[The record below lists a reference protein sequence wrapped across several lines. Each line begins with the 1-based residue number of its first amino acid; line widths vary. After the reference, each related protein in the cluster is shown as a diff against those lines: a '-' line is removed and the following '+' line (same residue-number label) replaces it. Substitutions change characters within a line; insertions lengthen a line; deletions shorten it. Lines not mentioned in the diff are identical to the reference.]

1 MFRDQDDELDAARRS
16 PAPSLDYGPDI
27 GVALRAIR
35 EHQRITMDAVSA
47 ATRVRRSYLAAI
59 EDGRVDDLPSTPF
72 SAGYVKAYA
81 QYLGVD
87 ADAAVA
93 RFKAGL
99 PENDTGL
106 RAPLGVGRERDPR
119 LAIIVSVLV
128 LLLAGFGLWNL
139 VQRIVTDAAPPAAQT
154 APTALPP
161 AATPTGPIGLGAPL
175 PAPVESTTPELYT
188 TPGLED
194 SVAAGGSANAVDA
207 AAKARKDAAAKGGAA
222 VATLAIGAPFEARGA
237 IYGAPAGARV
247 IIQARKSG
255 SLVIKG
261 ADGSTYFAN
270 VLSTGQAYRVPAL
283 AGLKV
288 EVSDPALWDVFVD
301 GGFKGHLTSASGPI
315 SGVLK

>member
-1 MFRDQDDELDAARRS
+1 MFLDQDDEMDAARRS
-16 PAPSLDYGPDI
+16 PAPTLDYGPDV

-35 EHQRITMDAVSA
+35 EHQRITLDAVSA

-59 EDGRVDDLPSTPF
+59 EDGRVEDLPSAPF

-81 QYLGVD
+81 QYLG
-87 ADAAVA
+87 ADSDTAVA

-106 RAPLGVGRERDPR
+106 RAPMGVSRERDPR

-128 LLLAGFGLWNL
+128 VLLAAFGLWNL
-139 VQRIVTDAAPPAAQT
+139 VQRIMTEAAPPPAQT
-154 APTALPP
+154 AQTALPP
-161 AATPTGPIGLGAPL
+161 SATPTGPIGLGAPL

-207 AAKARKDAAAKGGAA
+207 AAKARRDAAAKSGA
-222 VATLAIGAPFEARGA
+222 TGESLAIGTPFEARGA
-237 IYGAPAGARV
+237 IYGAPAGARL

-255 SLVIKG
+255 SLVVRG

-270 VLSTGQAYRVPAL
+270 VLSAGQAYRAPGL

-288 EVSDPALWDVFVD
+288 EVSDPAVWDVFVD
-301 GGFKGHLTSASGPI
+301 GGFKGHLPSASGPI
-315 SGVLK
+315 AGMLK